1 MEKATISQLK
11 DRLSAY
17 LKKVRSGRSIL
28 VVDRDE
34 PIARI
39 ERIEAGGAGDD
50 RVARLERAGLVR
62 RGKGRVD
69 PDALRREA
77 PRARASVLAALLDD
91 RREGR

>member
-17 LKKVRSGRSIL
+17 LKKVRAGRSIL
-28 VVDRDE
+28 IVDRDQ
-34 PIARI
+34 PIARL
-39 ERIEAGGAGDD
+39 ERIEPGAAADD
-50 RVARLERAGLVR
+50 RLARLERAGILR

-69 PDALRREA
+69 TAGLRRDV
-77 PRARASVLAALLDD
+77 PRARASVLGALLDD